1 MARMFILARSVH
13 DKVTAQARSAG
24 RRCRCAGRMLV
35 YFRLAVLLLVLGGSG
50 CLLIQSAT
58 RGMASESYFSRL
70 QMVWLLFGLS
80 FLSVCFIF
88 PRSFFKRRLAIILGL
103 VYGLLWGVLIFGV
116 KIQGA
121 TSWYRFHGFCLQ
133 PSELAKP
140 AFLVAFAW
148 FWKWMEKWPSKARFV
163 AGALFAGMWL
173 LPIMLQPDWGTTLI
187 YAVTVLVLLY
197 CLGMSWRQLLA
208 ALVPA
213 VAGIGWALVRH
224 PYVRRRFVA
233 FFGPDGDSLSAV
245 SWQALQMRDCL
256 IKGGW
261 TGGLFSEPSSFVYV
275 PYRYNDSI
283 FAAAAE
289 LLGVAGVL
297 PLILLCLGW
306 VGYCCYLASRHA
318 SRWTYPVYLGAGVML
333 SGQAFVHLAVNL
345 GMMPTTGIN
354 LPLISYGGSS
364 LLTTFLII
372 GLVERCAWED
382 KQEEAICGT
391 AGVISSPHAASEKQT
406 PPPIAGGALLALENG
421 G

>member
-1 MARMFILARSVH
+1 MH
-13 DKVTAQARSAG
+13 
-24 RRCRCAGRMLV
+24 V
-35 YFRLAVLLLVLGGSG
+35 YFRLVALLLALGSAG

-58 RGMASESYFSRL
+58 RGMASQSCFSRL
-70 QMVWLLFGLS
+70 QMVWLLFGLT
-80 FLSVCFIF
+80 FLGACFLF
-88 PRSFFKRRLAIILGL
+88 PRSFYKRHLGIILGL
-103 VYGLLWGVLIFGV
+103 VYGLLWGVLVFGV

-121 TSWYRFHGFCLQ
+121 RSWYRFCGFCMQ

-140 AFLVAFAW
+140 TFLIAFAW
-148 FWKWMEKWPSKARFV
+148 FWKWSEKWPNQTRFA
-163 AGALFAGMWL
+163 AGALFAGLWM
-173 LPIMLQPDWGTTLI
+173 LPIMLQPDWGTTMI
-187 YAVTVLVLLY
+187 YALTTMILLY
-197 CLGMSWRQLLA
+197 CLGMNWRQVLA
-208 ALVPA
+208 ILAPML
-213 VAGIGWALVRH
+213 AGIGWALAYH
-224 PYVRRRFVA
+224 PYVRRRFMA
-233 FFGPDGDSLSAV
+233 FFGAGGDGLSAV
-245 SWQALQMRDCL
+245 SWQAMQMRDCL

-261 TGGLFSEPSSFVYV
+261 TGVLFAEPSSFVYV

-345 GMMPTTGIN
+345 GIMPTTGIN

-364 LLTTFLII
+364 LLTTLLII

-382 KQEEAICGT
+382 KQEEAINSVST
-391 AGVISSPHAASEKQT
+391 AVVSATAPREKAPAA
-406 PPPIAGGALLALENG
+406 PIAGRTPLALENG
-421 G
+421 E

>member
-1 MARMFILARSVH
+1 MFILARSIH
-13 DKVTAQARSAG
+13 DKVTAGVQSI
-24 RRCRCAGRMLV
+24 RRCVGGAGRMHV
-35 YFRLAVLLLVLGGSG
+35 YFRLVALLLALGGAG

-58 RGMASESYFSRL
+58 RGMASQSCFSRL
-70 QMVWLLFGLS
+70 QMVWLLFGLI
-80 FLSVCFIF
+80 FLSACFLF
-88 PRSFFKRRLAIILGL
+88 PRSFYKRHLGVILGL
-103 VYGLLWGVLIFGV
+103 IYALLWGVLVFGV

-121 TSWYRFHGFCLQ
+121 RSWYRFHGFCMQ

-148 FWKWMEKWPSKARFV
+148 FWKWSEKWPSQRRFA
-163 AGALFAGMWL
+163 AGVLFAGLWM
-173 LPIMLQPDWGTTLI
+173 LPIMLQPDWGTTMI
-187 YAVTVLVLLY
+187 YALTTLVLLY
-197 CLGMSWRQLLA
+197 CLGMNWRQALA
-208 ALVPA
+208 VLAPFL
-213 VAGIGWALVRH
+213 AGIGWALVRY
-224 PYVRRRFVA
+224 PYVRRRFMA
-233 FFGPDGDSLSAV
+233 FLGTGSGDLSAV
-245 SWQALQMRDCL
+245 SWQAMQMRDCL

-306 VGYCCYLASRHA
+306 VGYCCYLAGRHA

-364 LLTTFLII
+364 LLTTLLII

-382 KQEEAICGT
+382 KQEDVASSMST
-391 AGVISSPHAASEKQT
+391 A
-406 PPPIAGGALLALENG
+406 
-421 G
+421 

>member
-13 DKVTAQARSAG
+13 DKVTARARSAG
-24 RRCRCAGRMLV
+24 RRLGCAGRMQV
-35 YFRLAVLLLVLGGSG
+35 YFRLVALLLVLAGSG

-58 RGMASESYFSRL
+58 RGMVSQNCFSRL
-70 QMVWLLFGLS
+70 QMVWLLVGLS
-80 FLSVCFIF
+80 FLSVCFLF

-103 VYGLLWGVLIFGV
+103 VYGLLWGVLLFGV

-121 TSWYRFHGFCLQ
+121 TSWYRCRGFCLQ

-148 FWKWMEKWPSKARFV
+148 FWKWSEKWPSPMRFV
-163 AGALFAGMWL
+163 AGALFAGLWM
-173 LPIMLQPDWGTTLI
+173 LPIMLQPDWGTTMI
-187 YAVTVLVLLY
+187 YAVTALVILY
-197 CLGMSWRQLLA
+197 CLGMSWRQVLA

-224 PYVRRRFVA
+224 PYVRRRFMA
-233 FFGPDGDSLSAV
+233 FFGADGDGLSAV

-297 PLILLCLGW
+297 PLILLSLGW

-382 KQEEAICGT
+382 KQEEAG
-391 AGVISSPHAASEKQT
+391 GSMSAAIFSASAPRAKET
-406 PPPIAGGALLALENG
+406 SAPMPGAAPLALENG